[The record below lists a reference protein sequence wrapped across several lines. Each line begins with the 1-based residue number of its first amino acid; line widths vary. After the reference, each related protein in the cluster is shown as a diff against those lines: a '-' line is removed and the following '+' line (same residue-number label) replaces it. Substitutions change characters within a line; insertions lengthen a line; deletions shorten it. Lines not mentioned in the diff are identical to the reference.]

1 MRSNLLEK
9 VKTPMYFV
17 TLHTQTNEV
26 HGPRSFPPLLHVFN
40 RRTLL
45 RCAQGKSVDV
55 PLTLS
60 LEEMHD
66 LLAKCK
72 DMAKQGASFAAD
84 K

>member
-17 TLHTQTNEV
+17 TLHTQTNE
-26 HGPRSFPPLLHVFN
+26 GASRE
-40 RRTLL
+40 
-45 RCAQGKSVDV
+45 V
-55 PLTLS
+55 PLSLS

-72 DMAKQGASFAAD
+72 DMVKAGEQATAAAAK
-84 K
+84 